1 MTTSSD
7 AKERVLHC
15 VRAWLPLTERWLYVQ
30 VHEMRHWVRSAVA
43 CQSTEC
49 LGEFGVPDLH
59 SLSAHPRVVQRGY
72 ALARRCG
79 LPWLYPA
86 TVALA
91 WRPMIVHSHF
101 GNVAWENIWTARVA
115 GAAHVATFYG
125 YDVQR
130 LPAEDRRWLG
140 RYRRLFDLADC
151 VLCEG
156 PHMRDCLLKLGCGPD
171 KVKVHHLGVQTER
184 LPFHPR
190 RWHPGQTLRVLIAA
204 TFVEKKGIPYGVAAL
219 GNLREEV
226 DLELTIIG
234 DARNDALSRQEK
246 GRILEA
252 LAASGLTARTRLLG
266 YQPYEVLMREASDHH
281 VFLAPSVTAKNG
293 DTEGGA
299 PVTIA
304 EMAATGMMILSTFHC
319 DIPHVIPDGECGLLA
334 PERDVPALVCQFR
347 RLLAR
352 PETWPA
358 MAEAARRRIETEFN
372 AATQGSKLAQIYR
385 GLVGGDTEPVAF
397 AARRDASKGG
407 P

>member
-1 MTTSSD
+1 L
-7 AKERVLHC
+7 RVLHC
-15 VRAWLPLTERWLYVQ
+15 AASWLPLTQAWLYTQ
-30 VHEMRHWVRSAVA
+30 VRVLEPGVENSIA
-43 CQSTEC
+43 CRQVENFEAFKLPRLHAEST
-49 LGEFGVPDLH
+49 LH
-59 SLSAHPRVVQRGY
+59 PLQRKML

-79 LPWLYPA
+79 LPWLFAANLARRIRPA
-86 TVALA
+86 V
-91 WRPMIVHSHF
+91 VHSHF

-156 PHMRDCLLKLGCGPD
+156 PHMRDCLLKLGCRPQ
-171 KVKVHHLGVQTER
+171 KARVHHLGVQTER
-184 LPFHPR
+184 LAFRPR
-190 RWHPGQTLRVLIAA
+190 RWHRGQTLRVLIAA
-204 TFVEKKGIPYGVAAL
+204 SFVEKKGIPYGVAAL
-219 GNLREEV
+219 GNLRDEV

-266 YQPYEVLMREASDHH
+266 YQPYEVLVREASDHH